1 MTKSSNV
8 FSFEIEEIG
17 KSWGWFLILGLLLI
31 VLGIVCLGAARTA
44 TTVSILVFGWLLLAS
59 CVIWTVAALQAR
71 NWNGIFIYS
80 LNAILRGAAGYLLV
94 RYPDAGAKA
103 VTFLLVSLFVVGGMF
118 RVAAASVIQ
127 FPRWGWTAVSGV
139 VAIILGSILLTN
151 WPSSST
157 FFIGMAI
164 GIDLILDGSAL
175 VGFAGAIHTL
185 FKGQT
190 YRTA

>member
-1 MTKSSNV
+1 M
-8 FSFEIEEIG
+8 FSIGIEEVG

-31 VLGIVCLGAARTA
+31 VLGIVCLGTTRTA
-44 TTVSILVFGWLLLAS
+44 PTVSILVFGWLLLFS
-59 CVIWTVAALQAR
+59 SVIWFVGAFQAR

-94 RYPDAGAKA
+94 RHPDAGSEAI
-103 VTFLLVSLFVVGGMF
+103 TILLVSLFVAGGMF
-118 RVAAASVIQ
+118 RVAAASIIQ
-127 FPRWGWTAVSGV
+127 FPRWGWTALSGV
-139 VAIILGSILLTN
+139 VAIILSFILLTN

-175 VGFAGAIHTL
+175 VGFAGAIHSL
-185 FKGQT
+185 YKGQA